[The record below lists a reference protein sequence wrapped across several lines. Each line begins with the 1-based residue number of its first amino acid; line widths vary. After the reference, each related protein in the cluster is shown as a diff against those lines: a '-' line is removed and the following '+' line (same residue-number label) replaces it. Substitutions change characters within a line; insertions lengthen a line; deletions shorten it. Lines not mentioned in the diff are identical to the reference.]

1 MTVSHAPAASA
12 PFRITPRFAWI
23 AAIGGAL
30 ALFAAAVIA
39 QIEGTERGVN
49 AIDSSQDFAVSGI
62 KVDVSA
68 KTAEAARL
76 GGWREAQRRG
86 WRMLWTQTHGGGAPG
101 LSDSQLDGIVAGI
114 VIENEQIG
122 PTRYVA
128 TLGVLFDRVRAGTI
142 LGISGVSSR
151 SAPLLIVPIEWS
163 GGTATV
169 FEGRTEWQKAWA
181 RFRSAN
187 SPIDYVRPSGT
198 GSDPLLLN
206 YGQITRPGRRWW
218 RMVLDQFGAADVL
231 MPQVRLERMW
241 PGGPVIGHFSARYGP
256 DARYLDSFVL
266 RVESSAA
273 LPRMMDEG
281 VKRMDAIFALALA
294 EGRLRPDSS
303 LIVEEPML
311 PEELELETTPTIATE
326 EAAGGEIPVTSGT
339 NTFTVQFDTPDVAS
353 VSATESA
360 VRGISGVRA
369 ASTGSLALG
378 GVSVMRV
385 AFSGDEAA
393 LRAGLAARGF
403 KVQDAGGAIRI
414 SR

>member
-1 MTVSHAPAASA
+1 M
-12 PFRITPRFAWI
+12 
-23 AAIGGAL
+23 
-30 ALFAAAVIA
+30 IA
-39 QIEGTERGVN
+39 QIEGTDRGVN
-49 AIDSSQDFAVSGI
+49 PIDSSQDYEVTNI

-68 KTAEAARL
+68 KTADAARL

-86 WRMLWTQTHGGGAPG
+86 WRVLWTQTHGGAAPG

-128 TLGVLFDRVRAGTI
+128 TLGVLFDKVRAGQI
-142 LGISGVSSR
+142 LGISGVATR
-151 SAPLLIVPIEWS
+151 SAPLLIIPVEWS
-163 GGTATV
+163 GGTATA

-181 RFRSAN
+181 RFRSGN

-206 YGQITRPGRRWW
+206 YGQISRPGRRWW

-231 MPQVRLERMW
+231 MPQVRVERLW

-266 RVESSAA
+266 RVESTAA
-273 LPRMMDEG
+273 IPAMMDAG
-281 VKRMDAIFALALA
+281 VKRMDAIYAGALAA
-294 EGRLRPDSS
+294 GRLRPDSS
-303 LIVEEPML
+303 LIIEQPLL
-311 PEELELETTPTIATE
+311 PEELDLEIMPTLEDDEGTLTPDPALTA
-326 EAAGGEIPVTSGT
+326 GT

-353 VSATESA
+353 VSTTEAA
-360 VRGISGVRA
+360 VKGIAGVRA

-385 AFSGDEAA
+385 AFAGDEAA
-393 LRAGLAARGF
+393 FKAALTARGF
-403 KVQDAGGAIRI
+403 KVQDAGGTIRI

>member
-1 MTVSHAPAASA
+1 M
-12 PFRITPRFAWI
+12 
-23 AAIGGAL
+23 L
-30 ALFAAAVIA
+30 ALGLAALGAAVVA
-39 QIEGTERGVN
+39 QIEGSERGVN
-49 AIDSSQDFAVSGI
+49 PIDSSQDYEVTNI

-68 KTAEAARL
+68 KTADAARL

-86 WRMLWTQTHGGGAPG
+86 WRVLWTQTHGGAAPG

-128 TLGVLFDRVRAGTI
+128 TLGVLFDKVRAGQI
-142 LGISGVSSR
+142 LGISDVATR
-151 SAPLLIVPIEWS
+151 SAPLLILPVEWS
-163 GGTATV
+163 GGTATA

-181 RFRSAN
+181 RFRSGN

-206 YGQITRPGRRWW
+206 YGQTGRPGRRWW

-231 MPQVRLERMW
+231 MPQVRLERLW

-256 DARYLDSFVL
+256 DARYLESFVL

-273 LPRMMDEG
+273 IPAMMNAG
-281 VKRMDAIFALALA
+281 VKRMDAIYAGALAA
-294 EGRLRPDSS
+294 GRLRPDAS
-303 LIVEEPML
+303 LIIEEPVL
-311 PEELELETTPTIATE
+311 PEELELELMPAIETE
-326 EAAGGEIPVTSGT
+326 EAPGADPLSTVGT

-353 VSATESA
+353 VSATEA
-360 VRGISGVRA
+360 VMRGIAGVRA

-378 GVSVMRV
+378 GISVIRV
-385 AFSGDEAA
+385 TFLGDEAA
-393 LRAGLAARGF
+393 FRAALSARGYE
-403 KVQDAGGAIRI
+403 VEDAGGGVIRI